1 MSATTSSTGIGAPDT
16 ATDTAPVEER
26 IETARR
32 FTKELLATGE
42 PMAVDELVAGVL
54 GRAHHP
60 ACANAAP
67 DEARMILRLAH
78 LFADELGKTTPQF
91 DRLRFIEA
99 AVEEPA

>member
-1 MSATTSSTGIGAPDT
+1 MPASTTSTGIGAADAGT
-16 ATDTAPVEER
+16 STAPGEEPV
-26 IETARR
+26 ETARR
-32 FTKELLATGE
+32 ITKELLVTDE
-42 PMAVDELVAGVL
+42 PMAVDELVARVL
-54 GRAHHP
+54 GRAHHA

-78 LFADELGKTTPQF
+78 LFADELAKTTPRF